1 MNKFKNNFAYIDGNN
16 FYQGIK
22 SSGQKINFRLF
33 RRWLSDKYGI
43 KRAYYFIGLI
53 PKEKDL
59 YASLQKAGYTLIFK
73 EVVYDGEG
81 KPKGNCDAD
90 LVLQAALDFFEKNC
104 DGQILV
110 SSDGDYSC
118 LAKFLKDKNK
128 LTAILSPYPKDRC
141 SILLKRVNTPI
152 VYLND
157 VKGRFRLNEKAP
169 SKDGTLK
176 GSFS

>member
-1 MNKFKNNFAYIDGNN
+1 MNKFNNNFAYIDGNN
-16 FYQGIK
+16 LYQGVK
-22 SSGQKINFRLF
+22 SSNWKIDFFRF
-33 RRWLSDKYGI
+33 RKWLSDKYGI

-73 EVVYDGEG
+73 EVVYDGDG
-81 KPKGNCDAD
+81 RPKGNCDAD
-90 LVLQAALDFFEKNC
+90 LVLQASIDFFEKNC
-104 DGQILV
+104 ESQILV
-110 SSDGDYSC
+110 TSDGDYSC
-118 LAKFLKDKNK
+118 LAKFLNDKNK
-128 LTAILSPYPKDRC
+128 LTAVLSPSKEKKC
-141 SILLKRVNTPI
+141 SILLKRINAPI

-157 VKGRFRLNEKAP
+157 IKKKIRLNEKAP